1 MTRWE
6 GGAAD
11 RLRDAAMALFKERGF
26 ERTTVA
32 DIAQRAGLTARTFF
46 RYFTD
51 KREVLFA
58 GSDGLRDTLV
68 DALEAAPP
76 TASPMDAIAAALDAG
91 AAVLGARGEFARA
104 RQDVIV
110 ANAELR
116 ERELIKMAMLAD
128 GLAAALR
135 RRGVGETEAA
145 LAAETG
151 IAVFRIAFEKW
162 VREPDSAPLATVMRE
177 SLNQLRTLAADSN

>member
-11 RLRDAAMALFKERGF
+11 RLRDAAMELFIERGF

-58 GSDGLRDTLV
+58 GSDHLRDALV
-68 DALEAAPP
+68 NALEATPP
-76 TASPMDAIAAALDAG
+76 STRPIDAIAAALDAG
-91 AAVLGARGEFARA
+91 ASMLGERGEFARA

-116 ERELIKMAMLAD
+116 ERELIKMATLAD

-135 RRGVGETEAA
+135 RRGVADIDAA
-145 LAAETG
+145 LAAEAG
-151 IAVFRIAFEKW
+151 IAVFRIAFERW
-162 VREPDSAPLATVMRE
+162 VSEPGGPELADVMRM
-177 SLNQLRTLAADSN
+177 SLDQLRAVTGP